1 MEAIMKKTIV
11 FVGMLLALS
20 LQSAW
25 AQKVWTEPAV
35 VTSPS
40 DSVKIYIDLTKMDC
54 SRLVGYPGPLYM
66 WTWKPVDPVG
76 GNGTWDASNTD
87 HAFVNESPDIW
98 SITILPTDF
107 YGVSAQDVYDN
118 DIFFLAKALD
128 GGGGGDCSAAGN
140 EWKTE
145 DLSVEVNPPGPLV
158 RKVFSFPDVVD
169 GDSVSLRQDDIF
181 SLRYDNSLEEKVS
194 MQNPGDLYVYARAYD
209 TDGVEYKPS
218 LLSQV
223 GNNPDLKMTQE
234 GTLYT
239 WSIWPEKIFA
249 IPTGKTLDYVY
260 LQIMKQ
266 VVSTSND
273 AVDGY
278 FQYHFRCN

>member
-1 MEAIMKKTIV
+1 MKKTIV
-11 FVGMLLALS
+11 FAGDVVGLL
-20 LQSAW
+20 LQTAW

-40 DSVKIYIDLTKMDC
+40 DSVKVYIDLTKMDC
-54 SRLVGYPGPLYM
+54 SRLVGYPCRLNM
-66 WTWKPVDPVG
+66 WTWKPGADPVG
-76 GNGTWDASNTD
+76 GNGTWSASNTD

-158 RKVFSFPDVVD
+158 RKVFSFPMCKMATPLPCAKTTSSLCAMTIASRRKSRCKIQGTCMSMHAPMTPTVLNTSLPCFHKWKQPRLENDTGRHHVHVEYLAGED
-169 GDSVSLRQDDIF
+169 FQLASWQDAGLRLPANHETGRIHLQRCGGWILPVSLP
-181 SLRYDNSLEEKVS
+181 L
-194 MQNPGDLYVYARAYD
+194 
-209 TDGVEYKPS
+209 
-218 LLSQV
+218 
-223 GNNPDLKMTQE
+223 
-234 GTLYT
+234 
-239 WSIWPEKIFA
+239 
-249 IPTGKTLDYVY
+249 
-260 LQIMKQ
+260 
-266 VVSTSND
+266 
-273 AVDGY
+273 
-278 FQYHFRCN
+278 